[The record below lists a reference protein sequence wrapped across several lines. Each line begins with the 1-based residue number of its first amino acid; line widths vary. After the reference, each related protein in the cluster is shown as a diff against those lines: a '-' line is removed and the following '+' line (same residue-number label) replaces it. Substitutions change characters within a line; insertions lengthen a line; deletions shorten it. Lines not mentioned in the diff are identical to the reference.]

1 MELDKRIKEG
11 KRPLTCFDVK
21 EAKQFISKEGF
32 FSNKEVDFQDLN
44 DACRAVLEDVLD
56 SYDNTP
62 PLKHSNDFRQN
73 LVETYCFVSSV
84 SGYKYFLPAEWVP
97 EPKYRPYKDYDEMSQ
112 DFSVGQIIDYIDKDF
127 NCIHQA
133 EIVEAF
139 TNSAGET
146 YVGIGHSCY
155 ALSAWFESIEVK
167 DPETDQ
173 WVPFGVK
180 E

>member
-1 MELDKRIKEG
+1 MKLDPRIIEG
-11 KRPLTCFDVK
+11 KKPLTCFDVE
-21 EAKQFISKEGF
+21 EAKQFLGKECY
-32 FSNKEVDFQDLN
+32 FSNCKCHYKKLDDFK
-44 DACRAVLEDVLD
+44 R
-56 SYDNTP
+56 
-62 PLKHSNDFRQN
+62 
-73 LVETYCFVSSV
+73 FVSLSDYCIGV
-84 SGYKYFLPAEWVP
+84 LTAVMNLGDRVFDVDQQCKEFRYCLPCEWVKEK
-97 EPKYRPYKDYDEMSQ
+97 EPKKYRPYKNYDEMSQ

-146 YVGIGHSCY
+146 YVGIGRTYY

-173 WVPFGVK
+173 WVPFGS
-180 E
+180 EE